1 LNTPSPHERPAIF
14 ALVLPLLV
22 ELSLG
27 LMVGMVGTALSS
39 RISDAAGG
47 GFALA
52 NHVFGLLFMVFRLVG
67 AGVSVVI
74 SQNLGAGHRAEADRL
89 GRAALAWGTW
99 MGGGV
104 ALCAGFGAGALMR
117 VLNAPQD
124 VLLLAVPL
132 LQALALALLLDAWNA
147 CMASVMRA
155 HLRNRDTLLVMVL
168 MHLTHVLLVWPFMTG
183 WGGLPAMGL
192 TGFAVALVI
201 SRLVGM
207 ALHLWFWRTRLGL
220 RPVWSDWWRVNKA
233 QLWPVLHIG
242 LPGAAENMAWEVAFM
257 CSVAAVGVMGTQAL
271 ATQSYVLQ
279 FNMWILIS
287 GAAIGITVEM
297 LVGHMVGARQWRQAH
312 TLVRRA
318 QKLGFFITLLVA
330 CAMALGAPWL
340 LRWFT
345 QDPRIIEEG
354 VTLLWLSILLETG
367 RTFNLIVIAALRATG
382 DSRYPFY
389 AGVGSMALVLAGG
402 SWLLGVHWQLGLPGV
417 WMAYAADEWIR
428 GMLMWRRW
436 LSLGWLPHARAT
448 HARLRG
454 ARSCSSGA

>member
-1 LNTPSPHERPAIF
+1 
-14 ALVLPLLV
+14 
-22 ELSLG
+22 
-27 LMVGMVGTALSS
+27 
-39 RISDAAGG
+39 
-47 GFALA
+47 
-52 NHVFGLLFMVFRLVG
+52 
-67 AGVSVVI
+67 
-74 SQNLGAGHRAEADRL
+74 
-89 GRAALAWGTW
+89 
-99 MGGGV
+99 
-104 ALCAGFGAGALMR
+104 
-117 VLNAPQD
+117 
-124 VLLLAVPL
+124 
-132 LQALALALLLDAWNA
+132 
-147 CMASVMRA
+147 
-155 HLRNRDTLLVMVL
+155 
-168 MHLTHVLLVWPFMTG
+168 
-183 WGGLPAMGL
+183 
-192 TGFAVALVI
+192 
-201 SRLVGM
+201 
-207 ALHLWFWRTRLGL
+207 
-220 RPVWSDWWRVNKA
+220 
-233 QLWPVLHIG
+233 LHIG